1 MLLLVA
7 MQLQTDRAGQQKL
20 GFISEVND
28 ESGSDQKNG
37 STAQGNSGEELFE
50 VADVNS
56 FHFHLG

>member
-1 MLLLVA
+1 MGLGRWGIIVGLGHRRL
-7 MQLQTDRAGQQKL
+7 MNQDRIK
-20 GFISEVND
+20 
-28 ESGSDQKNG
+28 KNG